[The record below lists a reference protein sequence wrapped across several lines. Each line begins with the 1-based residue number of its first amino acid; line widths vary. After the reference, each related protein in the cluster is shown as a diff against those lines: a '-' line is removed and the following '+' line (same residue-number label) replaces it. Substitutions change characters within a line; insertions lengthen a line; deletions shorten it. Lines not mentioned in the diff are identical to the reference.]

1 MRGEAHT
8 IFRQLDPLFRLS
20 GGQLVPLAAGTASA
34 VELRDAEMVAGGP
47 PVLQNAGSPDNAWAP
62 NFRNGNV
69 FDNFKTS
76 VAYVR
81 GVRVGSCHC
90 V

>member
-1 MRGEAHT
+1 MKRT
-8 IFRQLDPLFRLS
+8 LFFVSWTCCFVFLV
-20 GGQLVPLAAGTASA
+20 GLLVPLAAGTASA
-34 VELRDAEMVAGGP
+34 VELRDAELVAGGSS
-47 PVLQNAGSPDNAWAP
+47 VLQNAGSPDNAWAP

-76 VAYVR
+76 VTYVR
-81 GVRVGSCHC
+81 GVRAGSCHC

>member
-20 GGQLVPLAAGTASA
+20 GGAAGPISGWNRFGRRAA
-34 VELRDAEMVAGGP
+34 RRRDGRRWP

-76 VAYVR
+76 VTYVR
-81 GVRVGSCHC
+81 GVRAGSCHC

>member
-1 MRGEAHT
+1 MVKRT
-8 IFRQLDPLFRLS
+8 LFFVSWTRCFAFLV
-20 GGQLVPLAAGTASA
+20 GQLVPLAAGTASA
-34 VELRDAEMVAGGP
+34 AELRDAELVAGGP
-47 PVLQNAGSPDNAWAP
+47 PVLQNAGSPDNTWAP